1 MLLRNNQLGPG
12 LVLAVSGR
20 GALRL
25 SARIPTCLR
34 TTLRKMFKMKPV
46 IPPRPK
52 IPTVEQIIED
62 IEHSSTDDSL
72 FQKAINEDSKQ
83 DITLQ
88 QSDAESVY
96 GKVKE
101 FVETNIALREMLHK
115 LQDQNEALKI
125 SDLELKAMADDIRKQ
140 ALDALQ

>member
-1 MLLRNNQLGPG
+1 
-12 LVLAVSGR
+12 
-20 GALRL
+20 
-25 SARIPTCLR
+25 
-34 TTLRKMFKMKPV
+34 MFKMKPV